1 MYVGDMESQA
11 TLASDESSAND
22 GDLSAAD
29 KVRWKRAKLDLL
41 AKHVVSAPTRDI
53 DIQQY
58 RCLNMSPM
66 PTHRIPTAIHVS
78 QSQSAPATSDPS
90 ERIFSTAEM
99 TDTSKRS
106 QLSPS
111 NINKIIFVYENEHF
125 C

>member
-1 MYVGDMESQA
+1 MLDPSQRSLGSVQGFLAEHNWTAVELLSRAVLTYTYVGDMESQA
-11 TLASDESSAND
+11 TLAGDESSAND

-58 RCLNMSPM
+58 RCLNMSPDDAHSSY
-66 PTHRIPTAIHVS
+66 THGCP
-78 QSQSAPATSDPS
+78 
-90 ERIFSTAEM
+90 
-99 TDTSKRS
+99 
-106 QLSPS
+106 
-111 NINKIIFVYENEHF
+111 